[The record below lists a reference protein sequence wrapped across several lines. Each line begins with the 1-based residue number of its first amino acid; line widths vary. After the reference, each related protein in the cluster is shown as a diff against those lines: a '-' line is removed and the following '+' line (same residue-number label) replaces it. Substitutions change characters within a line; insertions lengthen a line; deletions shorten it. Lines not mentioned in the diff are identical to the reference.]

1 MRSQKDQDII
11 DMVKKMRLMDMSS
24 ITIVKTSVDALAAKE
39 LLDRQTDTGNKDQ
52 PNQKAG

>member
-1 MRSQKDQDII
+1 MKSQRDQAIV

-24 ITIVKTSVDALAAKE
+24 ITIVKTGVDALAAKE
-39 LLDRQTDTGNKDQ
+39 LLDRQTENKNKDQ

>member
-39 LLDRQTDTGNKDQ
+39 LLDRQTENKNKDQ
-52 PNQKAG
+52 PQKAG